1 MYTIDDRKC
10 EYMNERRQKDKT
22 EMEREEQEEKKE
34 EGTLSTRRWMGI
46 VLIIAGMYFGA
57 TGLSGAVLL
66 LKDEGTAAVNGLVI
80 FTGIIGILGIRY
92 DCSRG
97 ISVYEKTIASVYKG
111 QYVLPLCTPT
121 LKELSLS
128 VVHMIN

>member
-10 EYMNERRQKDKT
+10 EYMNEKRQKDKT

-57 TGLSGAVLL
+57 TGLSGAVLPL
-66 LKDEGTAAVNGLVI
+66 RAGEAVSGLVI
-80 FTGIIGILGIRY
+80 FTGIIGILGIAMIIIG
-92 DCSRG
+92 G
-97 ISVYEKTIASVYKG
+97 ILFMQK
-111 QYVLPLCTPT
+111 
-121 LKELSLS
+121 
-128 VVHMIN
+128 